1 MNQLLP
7 LTVAVPLLAA
17 ASLSAGTP
25 FLKQRRRLADGFAIL
40 VSGAVSCMCTAL
52 VLESSR
58 PHGVYWFG
66 GFRPSHGIAIGI
78 DFVAGPLSS
87 GLAAL
92 SAFLVT
98 ASMLYSW
105 RYFEHVAT
113 HFQTLMLIFL
123 AGMVGFCLTGDVFD
137 MFVWFEVMGVS
148 AYALTAYRP
157 EEKGPV
163 QGALNFAITNSVGAY
178 LSLSGIALVYG
189 RTGALNMAQIGRD
202 LSAHRPDG
210 LVVVSFVLI
219 ITGLLVKGA
228 IAPFHFWLADAHAV
242 APTPVCVL
250 FSGVMVELG
259 LYGVARVYWS
269 MFAKALGHAQAVS
282 HTFLVFGTVT
292 ALIGAIFCYHQ
303 RHIKR
308 LLAFSTVSHA
318 GMFLCGIALLSPLGL
333 AGAAFYVLGH
343 AMVKGALFLCTGII
357 LHRLHS
363 INETTLHGRGKQ
375 LRITGVIFT
384 VAGLGLADLPPFA
397 TFLGKGW
404 TEESAY
410 GHGYAWVTV
419 VFMVSAVIVGGA
431 VLRVAGGVFFGLGD
445 PPAEDPRMAREA
457 DEEKSETEAG
467 KQRTPLSMLLP
478 AATLVVVAVAVP
490 MLPGVGGSMQKAA
503 VRFEDQGAYEA
514 LVLAD
519 RPTMSVRAPLPAQPS
534 GVTFTDVAT
543 GAGSAVGAVLLAA
556 AALFRRRSR
565 LLRRFR
571 ERSRV
576 VRAARRL
583 QSGVVNDYVTWLVIG
598 VVCIGAALALTIG

>member
-1 MNQLLP
+1 
-7 LTVAVPLLAA
+7 
-17 ASLSAGTP
+17 
-25 FLKQRRRLADGFAIL
+25 
-40 VSGAVSCMCTAL
+40 MCAAL
-52 VLESSR
+52 VFQASGPRS
-58 PHGVYWFG
+58 VYWFG

-78 DFVAGPLSS
+78 DFAAGPLSA

-98 ASMLYSW
+98 ASMMFSW

-123 AGMVGFCLTGDVFD
+123 AGMVGFCLTGDIFD
-137 MFVWFEVMGVS
+137 MFVWFEVMGVA

-163 QGALNFAITNSVGAY
+163 QGAINFAITNSAGAY
-178 LSLSGIALVYG
+178 LSLSGIGLLYG
-189 RTGALNMAQIGRD
+189 RTGALNMAQVSRE
-202 LSAHRPDG
+202 LSAQRPDG

-219 ITGLLVKGA
+219 ISGLLVKGA

-259 LYGVARVYWS
+259 LYGVTRVYWS
-269 MFAKALGHAQAVS
+269 MFAKALGHEQVIS
-282 HTFLVFGTVT
+282 HTFLVLGTLT
-292 ALIGAIFCYHQ
+292 ALVGAVFCYHQ

-318 GMFLCGIALLSPLGL
+318 GLFLSGIALLSPLGL
-333 AGAAFYVLGH
+333 AGASVYVLGH
-343 AMVKGALFLCTGII
+343 AMVKGALFLCAGVV

-363 INETTLHGRGKQ
+363 VNETSLHGRGRS
-375 LRITGVIFT
+375 LRLTGVIFT

-410 GHGYAWVTV
+410 SHGYAWVTV
-419 VFMVSAVIVGGA
+419 VFMVSAVLVGGA

-445 PPAEDPRMAREA
+445 PPPEDPRMAKEA
-457 DEEKSETEAG
+457 EEEESETEEA
-467 KQRTPLSMLLP
+467 KYRTPLSMVVP
-478 AATLVVVAVAVP
+478 AAALVVVALA
-490 MLPGVGGSMQKAA
+490 LPFFPGFGPSVQRAA
-503 VRFEDQGAYEA
+503 TRFEDESAYRA
-514 LVLAD
+514 LVLSG
-519 RPTMSVRAPLPAQPS
+519 RPPANLRAPLPPGPTGITVA
-534 GVTFTDVAT
+534 DVAT
-543 GAGSAVGAVLLAA
+543 GAGSAAGAVLLAG
-556 AALFRRRSR
+556 AALFRRRFRSLARFAQHSR
-565 LLRRFR
+565 A
-571 ERSRV
+571 

-598 VVCIGAALALTIG
+598 VACIGAALAAALR

>member
-1 MNQLLP
+1 M
-7 LTVAVPLLAA
+7 PLLVGAF
-17 ASLSAGTP
+17 LSAGAR
-25 FLKQRRRLADGFAIL
+25 FLKQRQRLSDGIAIL
-40 VSGAVSCMCTAL
+40 TSGAVTGMCAAL
-52 VLESSR
+52 VFQASG
-58 PHGVYWFG
+58 PHSVYWFG

-78 DFVAGPLSS
+78 DFAAGPLSA

-98 ASMLYSW
+98 ASMMFSW

-123 AGMVGFCLTGDVFD
+123 AGMVGFCLTGDIFD
-137 MFVWFEVMGVS
+137 MFVWFEVMGVA

-163 QGALNFAITNSVGAY
+163 QGAINFAITNSAGAY
-178 LSLSGIALVYG
+178 LSLSGIGLLYG
-189 RTGALNMAQIGRD
+189 RTGALNMAQVSRE
-202 LSAHRPDG
+202 LSAQRPDG

-219 ITGLLVKGA
+219 ISGLLVKGA

-259 LYGVARVYWS
+259 LYGVTRVYWS
-269 MFAKALGHAQAVS
+269 MFAKALGHEQVIS
-282 HTFLVFGTVT
+282 HTFLVLGTLT
-292 ALIGAIFCYHQ
+292 ALVGAVFCYHQ

-318 GMFLCGIALLSPLGL
+318 GLFLSGIALLSPLGL
-333 AGAAFYVLGH
+333 AGASVYVLGH
-343 AMVKGALFLCTGII
+343 AMVKGALFLCAGVV

-363 INETTLHGRGKQ
+363 VNETSLHGRGRS
-375 LRITGVIFT
+375 LRLTGVIFT

-410 GHGYAWVTV
+410 SHGYAWVTV
-419 VFMVSAVIVGGA
+419 VFMVSAVLVGGA

-445 PPAEDPRMAREA
+445 PPPEDPRMAKEA
-457 DEEKSETEAG
+457 EEEESETEEA
-467 KQRTPLSMLLP
+467 KYRTPLSMVVP
-478 AATLVVVAVAVP
+478 AAALVVVALALP
-490 MLPGVGGSMQKAA
+490 FLPGFGPSVQRAA
-503 VRFEDQGAYEA
+503 TRFEDESAYRA
-514 LVLAD
+514 LVLSG
-519 RPTMSVRAPLPAQPS
+519 RPPANLRAPLPPGPTGITVA
-534 GVTFTDVAT
+534 DVAT
-543 GAGSAVGAVLLAA
+543 GAGSAAGAVLLAG
-556 AALFRRRSR
+556 AALFRRRFRSLARFAQHSR
-565 LLRRFR
+565 A
-571 ERSRV
+571 

-598 VVCIGAALALTIG
+598 VACIGAALAAALR

>member
-1 MNQLLP
+1 M
-7 LTVAVPLLAA
+7 PLLAGA
-17 ASLSAGTP
+17 LLSAGAP
-25 FLKQRRRLADGFAIL
+25 FLKRRPRLSDGIAIL
-40 VSGAVSCMCTAL
+40 TSGAVTGICAAL
-52 VLESSR
+52 VFQASGPRS
-58 PHGVYWFG
+58 VYWFG
-66 GFRPSHGIAIGI
+66 GFRPSHGVAIGI
-78 DFVAGPLSS
+78 DFAAGPLST

-98 ASMLYSW
+98 AAMMFSW

-113 HFQTLMLIFL
+113 HFQTLMLTFL
-123 AGMVGFCLTGDVFD
+123 GGMVGFCLTGDIFD
-137 MFVWFEVMGVS
+137 MFVWFEVMGVA

-163 QGALNFAITNSVGAY
+163 QGAINFAITNSVGAY
-178 LSLSGIALVYG
+178 LSLSGIGLLYG
-189 RTGALNMAQIGRD
+189 RTGALNMAQVGRE

-219 ITGLLVKGA
+219 IAGLLVKGA

-269 MFAKALGHAQAVS
+269 MFEKALGHEQVIS
-282 HTFLVFGTVT
+282 HIFLALGTLT
-292 ALIGAIFCYHQ
+292 ALVGAVFCYHQ

-318 GMFLCGIALLSPLGL
+318 GLFLSGIALLSPLGL
-333 AGAAFYVLGH
+333 AGTAVYVLGH
-343 AMVKGALFLCTGII
+343 AMVKGALFLCAGIV

-363 INETTLHGRGKQ
+363 VNETSLHGRGRP
-375 LRITGVIFT
+375 LRLTGVIFT
-384 VAGLGLADLPPFA
+384 VGGLGLADLPPFA

-410 GHGYAWVTV
+410 SHGYAWVTV
-419 VFMVSAVIVGGA
+419 VFMVSAALVGGA

-445 PPAEDPRMAREA
+445 PPPEDLRMAREA
-457 DEEKSETEAG
+457 EEEKSETEVG
-467 KQRTPLSMLLP
+467 KYRTPLSMVVP
-478 AATLVVVAVAVP
+478 AAALVLVALALP
-490 MLPGVGGSMQKAA
+490 FLPGFGPSVQRAA
-503 VRFEDQGAYEA
+503 VRFEDESAYRA
-514 LVLAD
+514 LVLSS
-519 RPTMSVRAPLPAQPS
+519 RPPATLRSPLPPEPTGITVA
-534 GVTFTDVAT
+534 DVAT
-543 GAGSAVGAVLLAA
+543 GAGSAAGAVLLAG

-565 LLRRFR
+565 LLARFPH
-571 ERSRV
+571 RSRA

-598 VVCIGAALALTIG
+598 VVCIGAALAAAIR